1 MTPVAEFCKIEEVML
16 FDAWLRT
23 SYHQPLGLGKL
34 FHDVSRRVVTPNGGL
49 VRESPQYPLN
59 SGLGIIVICPDWV
72 NPTVKFVLQNRS
84 QERNTSTHTIFET
97 SKYIWVVISNMFY
110 FHPEPWGNDPIWLAH
125 IIQTGWE
132 KTTNQINHAR
142 DLKKK
147 TSKRFNSIPETQGMV
162 YLPNYVCLR
171 FIVNCR

>member
-1 MTPVAEFCKIEEVML
+1 MVENLLSSTIGSGQITTSAE
-16 FDAWLRT
+16 
-23 SYHQPLGLGKL
+23 
-34 FHDVSRRVVTPNGGL
+34 VTPNGGL

-110 FHPEPWGNDPIWLAH
+110 FHPEPWGNDPI
-125 IIQTGWE
+125 
-132 KTTNQINHAR
+132 
-142 DLKKK
+142 
-147 TSKRFNSIPETQGMV
+147 
-162 YLPNYVCLR
+162 
-171 FIVNCR
+171 